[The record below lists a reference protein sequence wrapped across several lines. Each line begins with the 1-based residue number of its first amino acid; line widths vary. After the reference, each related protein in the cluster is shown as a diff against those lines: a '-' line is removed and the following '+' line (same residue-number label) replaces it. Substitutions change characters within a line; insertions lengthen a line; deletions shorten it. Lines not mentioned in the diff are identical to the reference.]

1 MEKVGAIVDKKT
13 KIMVIDDS
21 KTIRSSARLFMEKA
35 GYEIIEVEDGFDAL
49 SKIMEEEPDLVF
61 IDVLMPNLDG
71 LQTCQIIKRNPMF
84 KNLPIIILS
93 SKDGEFDK
101 AKGMMMG
108 ANDYLVKPF
117 TKDSIIKVVKSYTEK
132 NETSN

>member
-1 MEKVGAIVDKKT
+1 MENKT
-13 KIMVIDDS
+13 KVMVIDDS
-21 KTIRSSARLFMEKA
+21 NTIRRSAKLFLSSAGFD
-35 GYEIIEVEDGFDAL
+35 IIEVEDGFDAL

-71 LQTCQIIKRNPMF
+71 LQTCQIIKKNPMF

-101 AKGMMMG
+101 AKGLMMG

-117 TKDSIIKVVKSYTEK
+117 TKDSIIKVVKSYIEK
-132 NETSN
+132 KN

>member
-1 MEKVGAIVDKKT
+1 MENKT
-13 KIMVIDDS
+13 KVMVIDDS
-21 KTIRSSARLFMEKA
+21 NTIRRSAKLFLSSAGFD
-35 GYEIIEVEDGFDAL
+35 IIEVEDGFDAL
-49 SKIMEEEPDLVF
+49 SKIMEQEPDLVF

-71 LQTCQIIKRNPMF
+71 LQTCQIIRRNPMF

-101 AKGMMMG
+101 AKGLMMG

-117 TKDSIIKVVKSYTEK
+117 TKDSIIKVVKSYIDK
-132 NETSN
+132 KDK

>member
-1 MEKVGAIVDKKT
+1 MSNNKV
-13 KIMVIDDS
+13 MVIDDS
-21 KTIRSSARLFMEKA
+21 NTIRRSAKLFLESAGYKTID
-35 GYEIIEVEDGFDAL
+35 VEDGFEAL
-49 SKIMEEEPDLVF
+49 SKIMEEEPALVF

-84 KNLPIIILS
+84 EDLPIIILS

-101 AKGMMMG
+101 AKGIMMG

-117 TKDSIIKVVKSYTEK
+117 TKDSIIRVVKSYLDK
-132 NETSN
+132 

>member
-1 MEKVGAIVDKKT
+1 MENKT
-13 KIMVIDDS
+13 KVMVIDDS
-21 KTIRSSARLFMEKA
+21 NTIRRSAKLFLSSAGFD
-35 GYEIIEVEDGFDAL
+35 IIEVEDGFDAL
-49 SKIMEEEPDLVF
+49 SKIMEEEPDLIF

-101 AKGMMMG
+101 AKGLMMG

-117 TKDSIIKVVKSYTEK
+117 TKDSIIKVVKSYIDK
-132 NETSN
+132 KD

>member
-1 MEKVGAIVDKKT
+1 MSENIKV
-13 KIMVIDDS
+13 MVIDDS
-21 KTIRSSARLFMEKA
+21 NTIRRSAKLFLESAGYKTID
-35 GYEIIEVEDGFDAL
+35 VEDGFEAL
-49 SKIMEEEPDLVF
+49 SRIIEEEPALIF

-84 KNLPIIILS
+84 EDLPIIILS

-101 AKGMMMG
+101 AKGLMMG

-117 TKDSIIKVVKSYTEK
+117 TKDSIIKVVKSYLDK
-132 NETSN
+132 

>member
-1 MEKVGAIVDKKT
+1 MENKVKV
-13 KIMVIDDS
+13 MVIDDS
-21 KTIRSSARLFMEKA
+21 NTIRRSAKLFLENA

-49 SKIMEEEPDLVF
+49 SKIMEEIPDLVF

-71 LQTCQIIKRNPMF
+71 LQTCQIIKRNPLF
-84 KNLPIIILS
+84 KDLPIIILS

-101 AKGMMMG
+101 AKGLMMG

-117 TKDSIIKVVKSYTEK
+117 TKDSIIKVIKDYMEK
-132 NETSN
+132 K

>member
-1 MEKVGAIVDKKT
+1 MEK
-13 KIMVIDDS
+13 KIKVMVIDDS
-21 KTIRSSARLFMEKA
+21 NTIRKSAQVFLASA
-35 GYEIIEVEDGFDAL
+35 GFETIPVEDGFDAL
-49 SKIMEEEPDLVF
+49 SKIMEEVPDLIF

-101 AKGMMMG
+101 AKGLMMG
-108 ANDYLVKPF
+108 ANDYLIKPF
-117 TKDSIIKVVKSYTEK
+117 SKISIIKVVQDYLEK
-132 NETSN
+132 K

>member
-1 MEKVGAIVDKKT
+1 MENKIKV
-13 KIMVIDDS
+13 MVIDDS
-21 KTIRSSARLFMEKA
+21 NTIRRSAKLFLSSAGFD
-35 GYEIIEVEDGFDAL
+35 IIEVEDGFDAL

-84 KNLPIIILS
+84 KKLPIIILS

-101 AKGMMMG
+101 AKGLMMG

-117 TKDSIIKVVKSYTEK
+117 TKDSIIKVVKSYTDK
-132 NETSN
+132 KD

>member
-1 MEKVGAIVDKKT
+1 MSNNNKV
-13 KIMVIDDS
+13 MVIDDS
-21 KTIRSSARLFMEKA
+21 NTIRRSAKLFLESAGYKTID
-35 GYEIIEVEDGFDAL
+35 VEDGFEAL

-84 KNLPIIILS
+84 EDLPIIILS

-101 AKGMMMG
+101 AKGIMMG

-117 TKDSIIKVVKSYTEK
+117 TKDSIIRVVKSYLDK
-132 NETSN
+132 

>member
-1 MEKVGAIVDKKT
+1 MSDNKKV
-13 KIMVIDDS
+13 MVIDDS
-21 KTIRSSARLFMEKA
+21 NTIRRSAKLFLESA
-35 GYEIIEVEDGFDAL
+35 GYKTVDVEDGFEAL
-49 SKIMEEEPDLVF
+49 SRIMEEEPALVF

-84 KNLPIIILS
+84 EDLPIIILS

-101 AKGMMMG
+101 AKGIMMG

-117 TKDSIIKVVKSYTEK
+117 TKDSIIKVVKSYLDK
-132 NETSN
+132 

>member
-1 MEKVGAIVDKKT
+1 MSNNKV
-13 KIMVIDDS
+13 MVIDDS
-21 KTIRSSARLFMEKA
+21 NTIRRSAKLFLESAGYKTID
-35 GYEIIEVEDGFDAL
+35 VEDGFEAL

-84 KNLPIIILS
+84 EDLPIIILS

-101 AKGMMMG
+101 AKGIMMG

-117 TKDSIIKVVKSYTEK
+117 TKDSIIRVVKSYLDK
-132 NETSN
+132 

>member
-1 MEKVGAIVDKKT
+1 MIVESKIKV
-13 KIMVIDDS
+13 MVIDDS
-21 KTIRSSARLFMEKA
+21 NTIRRSAKLFLSSA

-49 SKIMEEEPDLVF
+49 SKIIEETPDLVF

-84 KNLPIIILS
+84 KNLPIVILS

-101 AKGMMMG
+101 AKGLMMG

-117 TKDSIIKVVKSYTEK
+117 SKDSIIKVVKEYVKE
-132 NETSN
+132 

>member
-1 MEKVGAIVDKKT
+1 MSNNNKV
-13 KIMVIDDS
+13 MVIDDS
-21 KTIRSSARLFMEKA
+21 NTIRRSAKLFLESAGYKTID
-35 GYEIIEVEDGFDAL
+35 VEDGFEAL
-49 SKIMEEEPDLVF
+49 SKIMEEEPALVF

-84 KNLPIIILS
+84 EDLPIIILS

-101 AKGMMMG
+101 AKGIMMG

-117 TKDSIIKVVKSYTEK
+117 TKDSIIKVVKSYLDK
-132 NETSN
+132 